1 MITHGAFAIGRGLAA
16 GMPAAAITSL
26 AKVFDPSIRA
36 APDSRPE
43 HGDPGVAKLIGDPG
57 DERRLGPDHDQVGGD
72 RARNAEEPVAVV
84 DANGMAVTEGRNPGV
99 AGRRVQLRQRRA
111 RRDAPR
117 KRMLAGSRAD
127 EKHLHARRVYGES
140 EAAGI
145 ANPS

>member
-1 MITHGAFAIGRGLAA
+1 M
-16 GMPAAAITSL
+16 
-26 AKVFDPSIRA
+26 AKV
-36 APDSRPE
+36 
-43 HGDPGVAKLIGDPG
+43 IGDPR
-57 DERRLGPDHDQVGGD
+57 DERRLGPDHDEVGGD
-72 RARNAEEPVAVV
+72 RARNAQDPVAII
-84 DANGMAVTEGRNPGV
+84 DTNWMAVTKGGNPGV

-111 RRDAPR
+111 RRDPPR